1 MITSLDLPDETFRQL
16 QVRADLCGLKL
27 AEMVNQLIER
37 GLANTSP
44 PTSSGERPPF
54 PVAIVRDPN
63 TPISLAPFPMTQALT
78 HAQLCAILEEED
90 LANYLPVLRQRENP
104 WEPLQAGLAAFEPGF
119 VLTRPQPDEQIR
131 DEICP

>member
-1 MITSLDLPDETFRQL
+1 MITTLDLPDETFRQL
-16 QVRADLCGLKL
+16 QARADLCGLKL

-37 GLANTSP
+37 GLANSSP
-44 PTSSGERPPF
+44 PASSGERPPF

-63 TPISLAPFPMTQALT
+63 TPRSLAPIPMTQALT
-78 HAQLCAILEEED
+78 HAQLYAILEEED
-90 LANYLPVLRQRENP
+90 LVLPVLRQRENP
-104 WEPLQAGLAAFEPGF
+104 WQPLEAGLAAFEPGF

>member
-16 QVRADLCGLKL
+16 QARADLCGLKL
-27 AEMVNQLIER
+27 AEMVNRLIER
-37 GLANTSP
+37 GLANSSP
-44 PTSSGERPPF
+44 PASSGERPPF

-63 TPISLAPFPMTQALT
+63 TSISLPPIPMTQALT
-78 HAQLCAILEEED
+78 QAQLYFILEEED
-90 LANYLPVLRQRENP
+90 LANYLPVLRQSENP

-119 VLTRPQPDEQIR
+119 ELTRPQPDEQIR

>member
-16 QVRADLCGLKL
+16 QARADFCGLKL

-37 GLANTSP
+37 GLANSSP
-44 PTSSGERPPF
+44 PASSGERPPF

-63 TPISLAPFPMTQALT
+63 TPISLAPIPMTQALT

-90 LANYLPVLRQRENP
+90 LALPVLRQRENP

-119 VLTRPQPDEQIR
+119 VLTRPEPDEQIR

>member
-16 QVRADLCGLKL
+16 QARADFCGLKL

-37 GLANTSP
+37 GLANSSP
-44 PTSSGERPPF
+44 PASSGERPPF

-63 TPISLAPFPMTQALT
+63 TPISLPPIPMTQALT

-90 LANYLPVLRQRENP
+90 LALPVLRQRENP

>member
-16 QVRADLCGLKL
+16 QARADLCGLKL

-37 GLANTSP
+37 GLANSCP
-44 PTSSGERPPF
+44 PAASGERRPF

-63 TPISLAPFPMTQALT
+63 TPISLAPIPMTQALT
-78 HAQLCAILEEED
+78 HAQLYFILEKED
-90 LANYLPVLRQRENP
+90 LALPVLRQSENP
-104 WEPLQAGLAAFEPGF
+104 WQPLEAGLAAFEPGF

>member
-16 QVRADLCGLKL
+16 QARADFCGLKL

-37 GLANTSP
+37 GLANSSP
-44 PTSSGERPPF
+44 PASSRERRPF

-63 TPISLAPFPMTQALT
+63 TPISLAPIPMTQAFT
-78 HAQLCAILEEED
+78 HAQLYFILEEED
-90 LANYLPVLRQRENP
+90 LALPVLRQSENP
-104 WEPLQAGLAAFEPGF
+104 WQPLEAGLAAFEPGF

>member
-16 QVRADLCGLKL
+16 QARADLCGLKL

-37 GLANTSP
+37 GLANSSP
-44 PTSSGERPPF
+44 PASSGERPPF

-63 TPISLAPFPMTQALT
+63 TPISLAPIPMTQALT
-78 HAQLCAILEEED
+78 HAQLYAILEEED
-90 LANYLPVLRQRENP
+90 LALPVLRQRENP
-104 WEPLQAGLAAFEPGF
+104 WQPLEAGLAAFEPGF

>member
-16 QVRADLCGLKL
+16 QARADLCGLKL

-37 GLANTSP
+37 GLANSCP
-44 PTSSGERPPF
+44 PAASGERRPF

-63 TPISLAPFPMTQALT
+63 TPISLAPIPMTQALT
-78 HAQLCAILEEED
+78 HAQLYFILEKED
-90 LANYLPVLRQRENP
+90 LALPVLRQSENP
-104 WEPLQAGLAAFEPGF
+104 WQPLQAGLAAFEPGF
-119 VLTRPQPDEQIR
+119 VLTRPEPDEQIR

>member
-16 QVRADLCGLKL
+16 QARADLCGLKL

-37 GLANTSP
+37 GLANSCP
-44 PTSSGERPPF
+44 PAASGERRPF

-63 TPISLAPFPMTQALT
+63 TPISLAPIPMTQALT
-78 HAQLCAILEEED
+78 HAQLYFILEKED
-90 LANYLPVLRQRENP
+90 LALPVLRQSENP
-104 WEPLQAGLAAFEPGF
+104 WQPLQAGLAAFEPGF